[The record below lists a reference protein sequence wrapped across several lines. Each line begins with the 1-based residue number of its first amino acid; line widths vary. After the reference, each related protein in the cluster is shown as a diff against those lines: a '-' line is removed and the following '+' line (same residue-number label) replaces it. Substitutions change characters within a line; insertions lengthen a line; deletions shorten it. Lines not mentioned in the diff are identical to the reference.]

1 MKTEL
6 SAYRFTSAAWD
17 RSLTAGTDQDWSV
30 PADLNRPQ
38 TLTNLDSG
46 CAFVKP
52 TIDDTLIR
60 MDASMAMF
68 MGEYFDVKLC
78 LPVNPRKM
86 MKENLRYGDFSWWTR
101 YNRVGED
108 NMPTIMSGDADLGAL
123 SVIQNYN
130 QYYELQDY
138 FVPRPGHVVYT
149 PPDYQ
154 HLTKAE
160 GPKFTR
166 NLSSNLLDYAEY
178 DEDGKPYLK
187 TLLSYT
193 SPGLI
198 MHSGRRPPGP
208 NTHGPNGTSQDVSP
222 NRLNYVFPFT
232 SIA

>member
-17 RSLTAGTDQDWSV
+17 RSLSAGTGQDWSIS
-30 PADLNRPQ
+30 ADLTRP
-38 TLTNLDSG
+38 TYLTNLDSG

-68 MGEYFDVKLC
+68 MGNYFDVRMT
-78 LPVNPRKM
+78 LPQNPRKM
-86 MKENLRYGDFSWWTR
+86 LKYNLHYSNSGLYR
-101 YNRVGED
+101 YNQVGEGY
-108 NMPTIMSGDADLGAL
+108 MPTVMSGDADLGAL
-123 SVIQNYN
+123 AVIQNYN

-149 PPDYQ
+149 PPSEPM
-154 HLTKAE
+154 KAE

-187 TLLSYT
+187 TLLSY
-193 SPGLI
+193 
-198 MHSGRRPPGP
+198 
-208 NTHGPNGTSQDVSP
+208 
-222 NRLNYVFPFT
+222 
-232 SIA
+232 

>member
-17 RSLTAGTDQDWSV
+17 RSLSAGTDRDWSV
-30 PADLNRPQ
+30 PDDLTRP
-38 TLTNLDSG
+38 TYLTNLDSG

-68 MGEYFDVKLC
+68 MGNYFDVKLT
-78 LPVNPRKM
+78 LPNNPRKM
-86 MKENLRYGDFSWWTR
+86 LKENLRYTTSFGYR
-101 YNRVGED
+101 YNQVGEEFL
-108 NMPTIMSGDADLGAL
+108 PTIMSGDADLGPLAT
-123 SVIQNYN
+123 IQNYN
-130 QYYELQDY
+130 QYYELQDS
-138 FVPRPGHVVYT
+138 FVPPPGHVVYT

-187 TLLSYT
+187 TILSY
-193 SPGLI
+193 
-198 MHSGRRPPGP
+198 
-208 NTHGPNGTSQDVSP
+208 
-222 NRLNYVFPFT
+222 
-232 SIA
+232 

>member
-1 MKTEL
+1 
-6 SAYRFTSAAWD
+6 
-17 RSLTAGTDQDWSV
+17 
-30 PADLNRPQ
+30 
-38 TLTNLDSG
+38 
-46 CAFVKP
+46 
-52 TIDDTLIR
+52 
-60 MDASMAMF
+60 
-68 MGEYFDVKLC
+68 
-78 LPVNPRKM
+78 
-86 MKENLRYGDFSWWTR
+86 
-101 YNRVGED
+101 
-108 NMPTIMSGDADLGAL
+108 MPTIMSGDADLGAL

-166 NLSSNLLDYAEY
+166 NLSSNLLNYAEY